1 MTLQTIRLS
10 AIEGIGGD
18 EPAGRRLGPYV
29 VLEKLGSGASANVY
43 RARHHL
49 IGLERALKVP
59 RPPACGWPEQRDRF
73 LREARVAARLR
84 HPNVVSVYDCGGATD
99 GAPYIVME
107 YVAGRSLASRLRDG
121 VPAPAETLR
130 IAAQLAAALDHA
142 HALGIVHRDV
152 KPANVLLGSD
162 GVVRLGDF
170 GIAHLELEPGEPSGA
185 AAPGD
190 SWAGLGTPAYMAPE
204 QRLAQRDGLGPH
216 TDVYGLAVVLYE
228 MMTGRTPYGDRGV
241 EPDGDLRAGPP
252 SPRAVNPYLPP
263 AVDRIV
269 ALGLSR
275 DARLR
280 PSSAGV
286 LVAELRAALDGASV
300 EPRPTPRSAGAP
312 EAAGGDDTPTVG
324 PPLERRP
331 ATGPPASRRR
341 GRMAALLARRSSQ

>member
-1 MTLQTIRLS
+1 MTRQMIRLS
-10 AIEGIGGD
+10 AIEGIGAD

-29 VLEKLGSGASANVY
+29 ILEKLGCGASADVY

-49 IGLERALKVP
+49 IGLDRALKVL
-59 RPPACGWPEQRDRF
+59 RAPACGWPEQRDRF

-84 HPNVVSVYDCGGATD
+84 HPNVVSVHDCSGTA

-121 VPAPAETLR
+121 VPTPAETLR
-130 IAAQLAAALDHA
+130 VAAQLAAALDHA
-142 HALGIVHRDV
+142 HAHGIVHRDV

-170 GIAHLELEPGEPSGA
+170 GIAHLEPGDASRPA
-185 AAPGD
+185 MPGD

-228 MMTGRTPYGDRGV
+228 MMTGRTPYGDTGAGL
-241 EPDGDLRAGPP
+241 DGDVRDGPP

-269 ALGLSR
+269 ALGLAR

-280 PSSAGV
+280 PSSAGA

-300 EPRPTPRSAGAP
+300 ERPPASASEP
-312 EAAGGDDTPTVG
+312 EADGADDDPTAD
-324 PPLERRP
+324 PPVQRLHTHE
-331 ATGPPASRRR
+331 PPASRR
-341 GRMAALLARRSSQ
+341 GPMAALLARRSGR